1 MKFINEIQIEI
12 LKKRSHPKKVDIRG
26 DYYRD
31 QTAII
36 HSLPFRRLKKKTQV
50 FFAPTNDHICTR
62 IEHVLHVNSVATT
75 ICKGLD
81 LDIELAQAIAMGH
94 DLGHPPFGHVGE
106 SVLNEIQKSIGKF
119 FIHEIYSYRIV
130 EHTANKGQGLNL
142 CYAVKDGIISHCG
155 EKYEQFMKP
164 DFTIT
169 NLDKINDRNKYPCTY
184 EGCVVRISD
193 KISYLGRDI
202 EDAMRLGVVNKKNIT
217 KKILDILGVEFNR
230 LKNSV
235 NSLIIDR
242 LINDTIKYS
251 LNNNVIGISKESHEI
266 MKAIRDFNYQTIYN
280 SEVIL
285 DYTHFVKKVINIIYE
300 ELFNLFEKHKYDYL
314 KYKNQFIEPF
324 RDFARYIEGYKDF
337 YQKNNSDPNTI
348 IIDYIAGMT
357 DDYALDFCKKVIL
370 PKKVVF

>member
-1 MKFINEIQIEI
+1 MKFINEIQNEI
-12 LKKRSHPKKVDIRG
+12 LKKRTHPKKVDIRG

-36 HSLPFRRLKKKTQV
+36 HSLPFRRLKRKTQV

-106 SVLNEIQKSIGKF
+106 TVLNEIQRSTGKF
-119 FIHEIYSYRIV
+119 FIHEVYSYRIV
-130 EHTANKGQGLNL
+130 EHIANKGQGLNL

-155 EKYEQFMKP
+155 EKFERFINP
-164 DFTIT
+164 DFSIID
-169 NLDKINDRNKYPCTY
+169 LEQIKDRSKYPCTY
-184 EGCVVRISD
+184 EGCVVRFSD

-242 LINDTIKYS
+242 LINDTVEYS
-251 LNNNVIGISKESHEI
+251 LNNKVIGISKGSHEI
-266 MKAIRDFNYQTIYN
+266 MKAIRDFNYQVIYN

-300 ELFNLFEKHKYDYL
+300 ELFNLFEKYKYNYQ

>member
-1 MKFINEIQIEI
+1 MKFINEIQNKI
-12 LKKRSHPKKVDIRG
+12 LKKRTHPKKVDIRG

-106 SVLNEIQKSIGKF
+106 KVLNEIQKTIGKS

-130 EHTANKGQGLNL
+130 EHIANKGQGLNL

-155 EKYEQFMKP
+155 EKYEQFIKP
-164 DFTIT
+164 DFIIFD
-169 NLDKINDRNKYPCTY
+169 LEQIKDRNKYPCTF

-202 EDAMRLGVVNKKNIT
+202 ED
-217 KKILDILGVEFNR
+217 
-230 LKNSV
+230 
-235 NSLIIDR
+235 
-242 LINDTIKYS
+242 
-251 LNNNVIGISKESHEI
+251 
-266 MKAIRDFNYQTIYN
+266 
-280 SEVIL
+280 
-285 DYTHFVKKVINIIYE
+285 
-300 ELFNLFEKHKYDYL
+300 
-314 KYKNQFIEPF
+314 
-324 RDFARYIEGYKDF
+324 
-337 YQKNNSDPNTI
+337 
-348 IIDYIAGMT
+348 
-357 DDYALDFCKKVIL
+357 
-370 PKKVVF
+370 

>member
-1 MKFINEIQIEI
+1 MKFNNEIQSEI
-12 LKKRSHPKKVDIRG
+12 LKKRTHPKKIDIRG

-75 ICKGLD
+75 ICKGLE

-106 SVLNEIQKSIGKF
+106 SVLNGIQKSNSKS
-119 FIHEIYSYRIV
+119 FIHEVYSYRIV
-130 EHTANKGQGLNL
+130 EHIANKGLGLNL

-155 EKYEQFMKP
+155 EKYEQFIKP
-164 DFTIT
+164 DFSIVD
-169 NLDKINDRNKYPCTY
+169 LDKIKDRNKYPCTY

-202 EDAMRLGVVNKKNIT
+202 EDAMRLGIVNKKNIT
-217 KKILDILGVEFNR
+217 KKILDILGVEFNK

-251 LNNNVIGISKESHEI
+251 LKNNVIGISKESHEI
-266 MKAIRDFNYQTIYN
+266 MKAIRDYNYRVIY
-280 SEVIL
+280 SSKEIL
-285 DYTHFVKKVINIIYE
+285 EYTHYVKKVINIIYE
-300 ELFNLFEKHKYDYL
+300 ELFNLFEKYKYDYQ

-370 PKKVVF
+370 PKNVVF